1 MLDVV
6 RAEEQRHFARSRY
19 LDCGVARGRS
29 FMRDKNN
36 SNSRGK
42 TTGAALH
49 KRLSQGHQAAR
60 DETKMVLQDKLDAL
74 KAECLAKT
82 PPKVTLVR
90 QRAVE
95 GLAASG
101 LAERA
106 MHAGEQAPAFQLRD
120 GYGGAFSSRE
130 ALRRGPIVLV
140 FYRGNWC
147 PYCNIDLRAIE
158 AASHDIRS
166 LGASLVVVSQQTPD
180 NSLETQRRNGLS
192 FASLVDAGGKVAH
205 AFGLRWKFSDEL
217 RAVEEASGMDLAA
230 FNGDPSWTLTMPA
243 RYVVAPGGMIEYA
256 DISVD
261 YTQRGDP
268 SELIPV
274 LAHLAA
280 H

>member
-1 MLDVV
+1 
-6 RAEEQRHFARSRY
+6 
-19 LDCGVARGRS
+19 
-29 FMRDKNN
+29 
-36 SNSRGK
+36 
-42 TTGAALH
+42 
-49 KRLSQGHQAAR
+49 
-60 DETKMVLQDKLDAL
+60 MVLQDKLDTL
-74 KAECLAKT
+74 KAEYLAKT

-95 GLAASG
+95 ALATSG

-106 MHAGEQAPAFQLRD
+106 THAGERAPAFRLRD
-120 GYGGAFSSRE
+120 GHGRAFSSRE

-140 FYRGNWC
+140 FYRGRWC
-147 PYCNIDLRAIE
+147 PYCNHELRAIE

-166 LGASLVVVSQQTPD
+166 LGASLVAVSQQTPD
-180 NSLETQRRNGLS
+180 NSLETQRRNRLS
-192 FASLVDAGGKVAH
+192 FASLVDAGGSVAH
-205 AFGLRWKFSDEL
+205 AFGLRWKASDEL
-217 RAVEEASGMDLAA
+217 RAIEEGCRADLAA

-243 RYVVAPGGMIEYA
+243 RYVVAPGGTIEYA

-261 YTQRGDP
+261 YTRRGDP

>member
-1 MLDVV
+1 
-6 RAEEQRHFARSRY
+6 
-19 LDCGVARGRS
+19 
-29 FMRDKNN
+29 MRK
-36 SNSRGK
+36 
-42 TTGAALH
+42 AY
-49 KRLSQGHQAAR
+49 QAAR
-60 DETKMVLQDKLDAL
+60 DETKMLLQDKLDAL
-74 KAECLAKT
+74 KAECLAKA
-82 PPKVTLVR
+82 PPEVTLIR

-120 GYGGAFSSRE
+120 GYGGAAFSSPE

-140 FYRGNWC
+140 FYRGRWC

-158 AASHDIRS
+158 AASHDLRS

-192 FASLVDAGGKVAH
+192 FASLVDAGGEVAH
-205 AFGLRWKFSDEL
+205 AFGLRWKVSDEL
-217 RAVEEASGMDLAA
+217 RAVEEGCGMDLAA
-230 FNGDPSWTLTMPA
+230 FNGDASWTLTMPA

-261 YTQRGDP
+261 YTRRGDP
-268 SELIPV
+268 SELIPI

>member
-1 MLDVV
+1 ML
-6 RAEEQRHFARSRY
+6 
-19 LDCGVARGRS
+19 
-29 FMRDKNN
+29 
-36 SNSRGK
+36 
-42 TTGAALH
+42 
-49 KRLSQGHQAAR
+49 
-60 DETKMVLQDKLDAL
+60 LQDKLDAL

-95 GLAASG
+95 ALATSG

-106 MHAGEQAPAFQLRD
+106 AQAGDQAPVFRLRD
-120 GYGGAFSSRE
+120 GHGRAFSSRE

-140 FYRGNWC
+140 FYRGRWC

-158 AASHDIRS
+158 SASHDIRS
-166 LGASLVVVSQQTPD
+166 LGASVVVVSQQTPD
-180 NSLETQRRNGLS
+180 NSLETQRRNELS

-205 AFGLRWKFSDEL
+205 AFGLRWKVSDEL
-217 RAVEEASGMDLAA
+217 RAVEEGCGINLAS

-243 RYVVAPGGMIEYA
+243 RYVVAPDGMIEYA

-261 YTQRGDP
+261 HTRRGDP

-274 LAHLAA
+274 LAHIAA

>member
-1 MLDVV
+1 ML
-6 RAEEQRHFARSRY
+6 
-19 LDCGVARGRS
+19 
-29 FMRDKNN
+29 
-36 SNSRGK
+36 
-42 TTGAALH
+42 
-49 KRLSQGHQAAR
+49 
-60 DETKMVLQDKLDAL
+60 LQEKLDAV
-74 KAECLAKT
+74 KAECLANT
-82 PPKVTLVR
+82 SPKVTLVR

-106 MHAGEQAPAFQLRD
+106 MHAGEQAPPFRLRD
-120 GYGGAFSSRE
+120 GHGRAFSSRE
-130 ALRRGPIVLV
+130 ALPRGPMVLM
-140 FYRGNWC
+140 FYRGRWC
-147 PYCNIDLRAIE
+147 PYCTVDLRAIE
-158 AASHDIRS
+158 SASHDIRS

-180 NSLETQRRNGLS
+180 NSLETQRRNELS

-205 AFGLRWKFSDEL
+205 AFGLRWKVSDEL
-217 RAVEEASGMDLAA
+217 RAVEEDCGLDLAA

-243 RYVVAPGGMIEYA
+243 RYVVAPDGTIEYA

-261 YTQRGDP
+261 YTRRGDP

>member
-1 MLDVV
+1 M
-6 RAEEQRHFARSRY
+6 H
-19 LDCGVARGRS
+19 
-29 FMRDKNN
+29 DKNN

-42 TTGAALH
+42 TTEAALD
-49 KRLSQGHQAAR
+49 KRLCQGHTRPR
-60 DETKMVLQDKLDAL
+60 DETKMLLQDKLDAL

-120 GYGGAFSSRE
+120 GYGRAFSSRE
-130 ALRRGPIVLV
+130 ALHRGPIVLV
-140 FYRGNWC
+140 FYRGRWC

-166 LGASLVVVSQQTPD
+166 LGASLVGVSQQTPD
-180 NSLETQRRNGLS
+180 NSLEMQRRNALS

-205 AFGLRWKFSDEL
+205 AFGLRWKVSDEL
-217 RAVEEASGMDLAA
+217 RAVEEGCGMNLAT

-261 YTQRGDP
+261 YTRRGDP